1 MNYRVE
7 IAHTLFR
14 QVTLPLSK
22 SITARALIIKA
33 LASGGDSALSTHDC
47 DDSEVMARA
56 LASDGDCID
65 VADAG
70 TAMRFLTAYYACQ
83 EGRTVTIDGTERMRH
98 RPIGP
103 LVDALRKMGAS
114 IDYQGREGFP
124 PLMIHGRRLHGVALT
139 MRGDVSSQFI
149 SAVLMVSPLA
159 GGLTLTIEGEIVSR
173 PYIDMTLGV
182 MRHCGIATK
191 WTGNSIEVPAGNY
204 TSSPILIEGDWSA
217 ASYWL
222 ALKALLPE
230 SRIELS
236 PLHDDSLQ
244 GDRAIVELMEPLGVR
259 TIFMENRVELK
270 HQVVELP
277 PHYHCDMSS
286 TPDLVPTMAVTLCLL
301 RVPFTLTGVR
311 NLRIKESDRIDALTT
326 ELAKLGYTIESD
338 DNTMRYNGNHS
349 EPGRP
354 ITINPHSDHRIAMAM
369 SLAAT
374 LHPGITIK
382 NAEVVTKSYPNFFAQ
397 ILKIDNQQ

>member
-7 IAHTLFR
+7 IARALSR

-33 LASGGDSALSTHDC
+33 LASVGDSALSTHDC

-139 MRGDVSSQFI
+139 MRGDVSSR
-149 SAVLMVSPLA
+149 L
-159 GGLTLTIEGEIVSR
+159 
-173 PYIDMTLGV
+173 
-182 MRHCGIATK
+182 
-191 WTGNSIEVPAGNY
+191 
-204 TSSPILIEGDWSA
+204 
-217 ASYWL
+217 
-222 ALKALLPE
+222 
-230 SRIELS
+230 
-236 PLHDDSLQ
+236 
-244 GDRAIVELMEPLGVR
+244 
-259 TIFMENRVELK
+259 
-270 HQVVELP
+270 
-277 PHYHCDMSS
+277 
-286 TPDLVPTMAVTLCLL
+286 
-301 RVPFTLTGVR
+301 
-311 NLRIKESDRIDALTT
+311 
-326 ELAKLGYTIESD
+326 
-338 DNTMRYNGNHS
+338 
-349 EPGRP
+349 
-354 ITINPHSDHRIAMAM
+354 
-369 SLAAT
+369 
-374 LHPGITIK
+374 
-382 NAEVVTKSYPNFFAQ
+382 NAHH
-397 ILKIDNQQ
+397 